1 MQNGSERCVVERTQ
15 NSYCRIRYR
24 FYDTF
29 SQETALRAPSLPEP
43 CVKSYQNTSRRES
56 WKKGGTAKNKEA
68 EAENPGREGN
78 PGRELY
84 RKRTSAPKRESA
96 PEKEFKPKRETDS
109 ETVPDS
115 RRVSAL

>member
-29 SQETALRAPSLPEP
+29 SKETALRALSLPEP

-56 WKKGGTAKNKEA
+56 WKKGGTVKNREA
-68 EAENPGREGN
+68 EAEDPGREAEA
-78 PGRELY
+78 GRGLY
-84 RKRTSAPKRESA
+84 RKRTLNLKRKSV
-96 PEKEFKPKRETDS
+96 PGKEFKPKRETDS